1 MKRVLPM
8 ICAVVLLGVGMM
20 TVNAENLSQNEEQE
34 VMVISETKDSTD
46 AMDENNKKEELTPN
60 KELVTDKEKTTNST
74 EESAVKENTT
84 LKTLP
89 KNLHG
94 EWQGEGNLKSI
105 FITEDTYTVNGTEYK
120 IKSYT
125 VENNTYILIWD
136 EDTYIQKYGKPETWN
151 PQPLIFTYN
160 MEKDVI
166 DIAGNQFI
174 RKSTNTIDD
183 KDKYEKFVEKADIP
197 EFLQDKWVATVG
209 GEKIVWTMTPRAVDV
224 NGVLTYKIIAYGIN
238 GNEYTLIWDSQAY
251 IDQYGKPGNF
261 NPQPFVFEYVASND
275 TLVALDGTVFYRET
289 KKTTDSKKEETKT
302 PTSTD
307 DKKKLPQTGE
317 KKSVVLA
324 VVGGVILLVG
334 AFILVKKIQKS

>member
-34 VMVISETKDSTD
+34 VMVISETKDATD

-60 KELVTDKEKTTNST
+60 KELETDKEKTTNST
-74 EESAVKENTT
+74 EESVVKENTT

-166 DIAGNQFI
+166 DIAGNQFT

-224 NGVLTYKIIAYGIN
+224 NGVLMYKIIAYGIN

-324 VVGGVILLVG
+324 VVGGIVLLVG
-334 AFILVKKIQKS
+334 VFILVKKIQKS

>member
-1 MKRVLPM
+1 MKRVLSM
-8 ICAVVLLGVGMM
+8 ICAVTLLGVGVMN
-20 TVNAENLSQNEEQE
+20 VNAENLSKNEEQE
-34 VMVISETKDSTD
+34 VMVISKTRESVDTI
-46 AMDENNKKEELTPN
+46 DENKNKEEVILD
-60 KELVTDKEKTTNST
+60 KELSTEKEKTTDSNKET
-74 EESAVKENTT
+74 EINLPED
-84 LKTLP
+84 LKYLP

-136 EDTYIQKYGKPETWN
+136 EDAYIQKYGKPETWN

-166 DIAGNQFI
+166 DIADNQFT
-174 RKSTNTIDD
+174 RKSTNTVDD

-224 NGVLTYKIIAYGIN
+224 NGVLTYKIIAYGVN
-238 GNEYTLIWDSQAY
+238 GNEYTLIWDNQAY

-261 NPQPFVFEYVASND
+261 NPQPFVFEYVSSDD
-275 TLVALDGTVFYRET
+275 TLVALDGTVFNREN
-289 KKTTDSKKEETKT
+289 KKTTDSKKEEIKT

-317 KKSVVLA
+317 NKSVVLVVIGGA
-324 VVGGVILLVG
+324 VLLVG
-334 AFILVKKIQKS
+334 VFILVKKIQKS